1 MGWYSDED
9 LLADIVAQ
17 TAEFRYRMC
26 WAGARRLLEG
36 RGIDPLRCLWLGCD
50 QGDDVNGTLV
60 LPDGSLID
68 FDMREDPKTRELISI
83 SKWEPVAWEDR
94 EVAVAR
100 GVVSAPDRS
109 SFDRR
114 VRDYF
119 EEHWMHRD
127 APLPPT
133 A

>member
-1 MGWYSDED
+1 MGWYSEEE

-17 TAEFRYRMC
+17 TAEFRYRIC
-26 WAGARRLLEG
+26 WAGGRRLVEQ
-36 RGIDPLRCLWLGCD
+36 RGIDPMRCLQLSCD

-60 LPDGSLID
+60 LPDGTVIN
-68 FDMREDPKTRELISI
+68 FDMREDPKTRELVSV
-83 SKWEPVAWEDR
+83 SRWEPVSYQDR
-94 EVAVAR
+94 EVAIAR
-100 GVVSAPDRS
+100 EIVSAPDSS

-119 EEHWMHRD
+119 EKHWMHRD

>member
-1 MGWYSDED
+1 M
-9 LLADIVAQ
+9 
-17 TAEFRYRMC
+17 
-26 WAGARRLLEG
+26 
-36 RGIDPLRCLWLGCD
+36 
-50 QGDDVNGTLV
+50 NGTLL

-100 GVVSAPDRS
+100 GVVSVPDCS

-127 APLPPT
+127 VPLPPT